1 MKTGFL
7 AAAAATLLAFAPV
20 AGAAFAAASDDQ
32 PERHS
37 RFTAED
43 RAAFLDARIAG
54 LKAGLALNPEQEKSW
69 PALEATIRDLARERA
84 ERSKAWREARDKGES
99 VDTMDRLTR
108 MSDRLTARAAGIKKL
123 EAAAKPLYD
132 SLDDNQKRRF
142 GALLWAPMGRG
153 HRQWRHEG

>member
-1 MKTGFL
+1 MKTRFL
-7 AAAAATLLAFAPV
+7 VATAATLLSLAPV

-37 RFTAED
+37 HFTAED

-54 LKAGLALNPEQEKSW
+54 LKAGLALTPEQEKNW
-69 PALEATIRDLARERA
+69 PALETTIRDLARKRA
-84 ERSKAWREARDKGES
+84 ERFSAWREARDKDES

-108 MSDRLTARAAGIKKL
+108 MSDRLSAGADDIKKL

-132 SLDDNQKRRF
+132 SLDESQKRRF
-142 GALLWAPMGRG
+142 GALLWTTMSRG
-153 HRQWRHEG
+153 HHQWRREG